1 MVGTVETFGFIW
13 NEYIRLNLF
22 WIFLAG
28 LVFVR
33 FRYNDRWVNFRK
45 ADDQM
50 TWDEYRKPFGKAFIA
65 SRRASLRMYLPVFI
79 WLIIF
84 IIPVIVLEEIFGPK

>member
-1 MVGTVETFGFIW
+1 
-13 NEYIRLNLF
+13 
-22 WIFLAG
+22 
-28 LVFVR
+28 
-33 FRYNDRWVNFRK
+33 
-45 ADDQM
+45 M